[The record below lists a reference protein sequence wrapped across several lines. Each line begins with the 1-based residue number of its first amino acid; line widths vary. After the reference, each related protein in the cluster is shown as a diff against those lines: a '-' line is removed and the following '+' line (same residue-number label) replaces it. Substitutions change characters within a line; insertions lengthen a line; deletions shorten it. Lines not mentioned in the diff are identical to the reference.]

1 MWAVLIPAIVAFVGA
16 LTALIRVE
24 TANKTATK
32 AVTSANQA
40 QNTANIANARIGAT
54 KSDLNLAYPVMPEK
68 EGTMPIENDVPFN
81 GTESEQDVAP
91 EVAPQHNPP
100 VEIDG
105 AALMGVRAP
114 VTDPEPVTPDVVP
127 EPVPSAAV
135 PLGGPSVAPEPPTE
149 DRKARVLA
157 ALDSL
162 AAAIK
167 NL

>member
-40 QNTANIANARIGAT
+40 QNTANIANARIGLHT
-54 KSDLNLAYPVMPEK
+54 VG
-68 EGTMPIENDVPFN
+68 GTMPVENDVPFN

-114 VTDPEPVTPDVVP
+114 VTDPEPVTPDVVH